1 MAWQDE
7 AEPRSWSAQLSNNL
21 SKLRDRGL
29 IGFDKGWVWHT

>member
-21 SKLRDRGL
+21 GKLRDRGL